1 MKKLRYIFKVNSG
14 LLVLVLMLTCFF
26 ANAQNKPI
34 LVDEVVAVI
43 GKNAIFK
50 SDIDAA
56 VTQLQM
62 QGAPADFSTSCYV
75 LQERLFEKLL
85 VHKAEVDSVDVSD
98 QEIDDAINRRME
110 YMLMRLGGSDEE
122 FLKYYGKSVLQFKK
136 EIRGTVADNILGQKV
151 KNKIIGGLT
160 ISPTE
165 VKSYFNS
172 IPLDSLPVVPE
183 SYKIAQLVVKAKP
196 NSYEKE
202 RVKSKLIE
210 IRNRIVNGTDFGLMA
225 GIHSDDPGSRQRDGD
240 LGFLSRNQLVPEFS
254 AVAFKL
260 QPGEISDVVESPFG
274 FHLIQVLEKKGNL
287 IHARHILKSP
297 SIYESDL
304 DKARERADSISKV
317 IKSGVD
323 FNKLASDLSDD
334 EQSKVNG
341 GIVRNQQTGGDYFE
355 VEELDQNLY
364 IKLQGMTKG
373 DITQPEL
380 FNMLDNSRAYRIVY
394 LMDKLNFHVANIE
407 SDYDRIKSAAL
418 AKKQED
424 ELMKWIN
431 SHLHGT
437 YIKLPESYKECS
449 ELSVWFSNETK
460 PISQK

>member
-1 MKKLRYIFKVNSG
+1 MKRLRYILKVNSWLIVLG
-14 LLVLVLMLTCFF
+14 LFF
-26 ANAQNKPI
+26 NSFFVEAQNKPI
-34 LVDEVVAVI
+34 LVDEVIAVI

-50 SDIDAA
+50 SDVDAA
-56 VTQLQM
+56 VAQLQM
-62 QGAPADFSTSCYV
+62 QGAPNDFSTSCYV

-98 QEIDDAINRRME
+98 QEIDDAINRRMD
-110 YMLMRLGGSDEE
+110 YMLMRLGGSDKE

-136 EIRGTVADNILGQKV
+136 EIRSTVADNILGQKV
-151 KNKIIGGLT
+151 KNKITGGLT
-160 ISPTE
+160 ISPIE
-165 VKSYFNS
+165 VQSYFS
-172 IPLDSLPVVPE
+172 AIPLDSLPVVPE

-196 NSYEKE
+196 NSYEKK
-202 RVKSKLIE
+202 RVKKKLSE

-260 QPGEISDVVESPFG
+260 QPGEISEVVESPFG
-274 FHLIQVLEKKGNL
+274 FHLIQVIEKKGNL

-297 SIYESDL
+297 SIYDSDME
-304 DKARERADSISKV
+304 KAKERADSISKV

-334 EQSKVNG
+334 DQSKVNG
-341 GIVRNQQTGGDYFE
+341 GIVRNQQTGGNYFE

-364 IKLQGMTKG
+364 IQLQIMKKG

-380 FNMLDNSRAYRIVY
+380 FNMLDNSRAYRIIY
-394 LMDKLNFHVANIE
+394 LMDKLDFHVANIE

-418 AKKQED
+418 AQKQED
-424 ELMKWIN
+424 ELSKWIN

-437 YIKLPESYKECS
+437 YIKLPESYKRCS

>member
-14 LLVLVLMLTCFF
+14 LLVLVMMLTCFF

>member
-1 MKKLRYIFKVNSG
+1 MKKLRYILKVNRWIIG
-14 LLVLVLMLTCFF
+14 LLLLLNGFF
-26 ANAQNKPI
+26 SKAQDEPI
-34 LVDEVVAVI
+34 LVDEVIAVI

-50 SDIDAA
+50 SDIEAS

-62 QGAPADFSTSCYV
+62 QGAPNNFSTSCYV

-98 QEIDDAINRRME
+98 QEIDDAINRRMD
-110 YMLMRLGGSDEE
+110 YMLMRLGGSDKE

-136 EIRGTVADNILGQKV
+136 EIRSTVADNILGQKV
-151 KNKIIGGLT
+151 KSKITGGLT
-160 ISPTE
+160 ISPNE
-165 VKSYFNS
+165 VQTYFSS
-172 IPLDSLPVVPE
+172 IPVDSLPVVPE

-202 RVKSKLIE
+202 RVKKKLSE
-210 IRNRIVNGTDFGLMA
+210 IRNRIINGTDFGLMA

-260 QPGEISDVVESPFG
+260 QPGEISEVVESPFG
-274 FHLIQVLEKKGNL
+274 FHLIQVIEKKGNL

-297 SIYESDL
+297 SIYESDME
-304 DKARERADSISKV
+304 KARQRADSISKV

-334 EQSKVNG
+334 DQSKVNG
-341 GIVRNQQTGGDYFE
+341 GVVRNPQTGGNYFE
-355 VEELDQNLY
+355 IEELDKNLY
-364 IKLQGMTKG
+364 LQLQSMKKG
-373 DITQPEL
+373 DITQPEV
-380 FNMLDNSRAYRIVY
+380 FNMLDNSRAYRIIY
-394 LMDKLNFHVANIE
+394 LMDKLDFHIANIE

-424 ELMKWIN
+424 ELRKWIN
-431 SHLHGT
+431 SHLNGT
-437 YIKLPESYKECS
+437 YIKLPESYKNCS

-460 PISQK
+460 PIFQK

>member
-1 MKKLRYIFKVNSG
+1 MKKLRYIFKVTNR
-14 LLVLVLMLTCFF
+14 LLIVLLMLNCFH
-26 ANAQNKPI
+26 AGAQNEPI

-56 VTQLQM
+56 VTQLKM

-98 QEIDDAINRRME
+98 QEIDDAINRRMD

-160 ISPTE
+160 VSPTE

-172 IPLDSLPVVPE
+172 KPFDSLPVVPE

-341 GIVRNQQTGGDYFE
+341 GIVRNQQTGGNYFE

-394 LMDKLNFHVANIE
+394 LMDKLNFHIANIE

-418 AKKQED
+418 ANKQE
-424 ELMKWIN
+424 EEVMKWIN
-431 SHLHGT
+431 SHLNGT
-437 YIKLPESYKECS
+437 YIKLPEAYKECS
-449 ELSVWFSNETK
+449 ELAVWFSNETK

>member
-1 MKKLRYIFKVNSG
+1 MKTLRYILTLNRG
-14 LLVLVLMLTCFF
+14 LIALGLFLNYFF
-26 ANAQNKPI
+26 AEAQHEPI
-34 LVDEVVAVI
+34 LIDEVIAVV

-50 SDIDAA
+50 SDVDAA
-56 VTQLQM
+56 VTQLQI
-62 QGAPADFSTSCYV
+62 QGAPNDFSTSCYV

-85 VHKAEVDSVDVSD
+85 VHKAEVDSVDISD
-98 QEIDDAINRRME
+98 QEIDDAINRRMD

-136 EIRGTVADNILGQKV
+136 EIRPTVADNILGQKV
-151 KNKIIGGLT
+151 KNNITGDLT

-165 VKSYFNS
+165 VKRYFSS
-172 IPLDSLPVVPE
+172 IPFDSLPVVPE
-183 SYKIAQLVVKAKP
+183 SYKIAQLVIKAKP
-196 NSYEKE
+196 NSYEKK
-202 RVKSKLIE
+202 RVKDKLMG
-210 IRNRIVNGTDFGLMA
+210 IRNRIINGTDFGLMA

-274 FHLIQVLEKKGNL
+274 FHLIQVIEKKGNL

-297 SIYESDL
+297 AIYDSDME
-304 DKARERADSISKV
+304 KAKQRADSISKV

-334 EQSKVNG
+334 DQSKING
-341 GIVRNQQTGGDYFE
+341 GVVRNQQTGGNYFE

-364 IKLQGMTKG
+364 IQLQIMKKG
-373 DITQPEL
+373 DITEPEL
-380 FNMLDNSRAYRIVY
+380 FNMLDNSRAYRIIY
-394 LMDKLNFHVANIE
+394 LMDKLDFHVANIE

-418 AKKQED
+418 AQKQED
-424 ELMKWIN
+424 ELSKWIN

-437 YIKLPESYKECS
+437 YIKLSESYKRCS

-460 PISQK
+460 PISRK

>member
-1 MKKLRYIFKVNSG
+1 MKRLRYILKVNSWLIVLG
-14 LLVLVLMLTCFF
+14 LILNCFF
-26 ANAQNKPI
+26 VEAQNKPI
-34 LVDEVVAVI
+34 LVDEVIAVI

-50 SDIDAA
+50 SDVDAA

-62 QGAPADFSTSCYV
+62 QGAPNDFSTSCYV

-98 QEIDDAINRRME
+98 QEIDDAINRRMD
-110 YMLMRLGGSDEE
+110 YMLMRLGGSDKE

-136 EIRGTVADNILGQKV
+136 EIRSTVADNILGQKV
-151 KNKIIGGLT
+151 KNNITGGLT

-165 VKSYFNS
+165 VQSYFSS
-172 IPLDSLPVVPE
+172 IPSDSLPVVPE

-196 NSYEKE
+196 NSYEKK
-202 RVKSKLIE
+202 RVENKLNE

-260 QPGEISDVVESPFG
+260 QPGEISEVVESPFG
-274 FHLIQVLEKKGNL
+274 FHLIQVIEKKGNL

-297 SIYESDL
+297 SIYDSDME
-304 DKARERADSISKV
+304 KAKQRADSISKV

-334 EQSKVNG
+334 DQSKVNG
-341 GIVRNQQTGGDYFE
+341 GIVRNQQTGGNYFE

-364 IKLQGMTKG
+364 IQLQIMKKG

-380 FNMLDNSRAYRIVY
+380 FNMLDNSRAYRIIY
-394 LMDKLNFHVANIE
+394 LMDKLDFHVANIE

-418 AKKQED
+418 AQKQED
-424 ELMKWIN
+424 ELSKWIN

-437 YIKLPESYKECS
+437 YIKLPESYKRCS

>member
-1 MKKLRYIFKVNSG
+1 MKRLKYILTANNCIIG
-14 LLVLVLMLTCFF
+14 LVLIFHSFIV
-26 ANAQNKPI
+26 NGQNKPI
-34 LVDEVVAVI
+34 LVDEVIAVV

-50 SDIDAA
+50 SDIDAS

-62 QGAPADFSTSCYV
+62 QGAPVDFSTSCYV

-98 QEIDDAINRRME
+98 QEIDDAINRRMD

-136 EIRGTVADNILGQKV
+136 EIRPTVADNILGQKV
-151 KNKIIGGLT
+151 KNKILSSLT

-165 VKSYFNS
+165 VKSYFSS
-172 IPLDSLPVVPE
+172 IPSDSLPVVPE

-196 NSYEKE
+196 NSYEKD
-202 RVKSKLIE
+202 RVKKKLNQ

-225 GIHSDDPGSRQRDGD
+225 GVHSDDPGSRLRDGD

-260 QPGEISDVVESPFG
+260 QVGEISDVVESPFG
-274 FHLIQVLEKKGNL
+274 FHLIQVIEKKGNL
-287 IHARHILKSP
+287 IHARHILKTP
-297 SIYESDL
+297 SIYESDME
-304 DKARERADSISKV
+304 KARQRADSISKV
-317 IKSGVD
+317 IKSGVE

-334 EQSKVNG
+334 DQSKVNG
-341 GIVRNQQTGGDYFE
+341 GIIRNQQTGGDYFE
-355 VEELDQNLY
+355 VEELERDLY
-364 IKLQGMTKG
+364 IKLQGMKKG
-373 DITQPEL
+373 DITQPEI
-380 FNMLDNSRAYRIVY
+380 FNMLDNSRAYRILY
-394 LMDKLNFHVANIE
+394 LMDKLNFHVASIE

-418 AKKQED
+418 ARKQE
-424 ELMKWIN
+424 EEFVKWIN
-431 SHLHGT
+431 SHLNGT
-437 YIKLPESYKECS
+437 YIKLPESYKKCS

>member
-14 LLVLVLMLTCFF
+14 LLVLVMMLTCFF

-317 IKSGVD
+317 IKSGID